1 MSKTTRNP
9 QKEQIAFFENIIIP
23 FSDAMLE
30 RYGTFEG
37 AIQAMRLNPK
47 LLQEMLKSA
56 NLITNYGDNQMQ
68 WVAKTYSLSLPELKK
83 SQQNL
88 NDAINNVIAQNSPST
103 PADDSTLTGD
113 NEQLDVS

>member
-23 FSDAMLE
+23 FSAAMLE
-30 RYGTFEG
+30 RHGTFEG
-37 AIQAMRLNPK
+37 AIQAMHLNPE

-56 NLITNYGDNQMQ
+56 NFITNYGDNQLQ
-68 WVAKTYSLSLPELKK
+68 WVAKTHSLSLPELKK

-88 NDAINNVIAQNSPST
+88 NDAIKNVIAQNSPST

-113 NEQLDVS
+113 NEQLDVD